1 MIRVLVEAR
10 RARARAALEALV
22 RSRRGFELVDAPVA
36 GSLVERVQEVAPDVL
51 LVDCAGRAEHEDR
64 GDDVARALRGLDRLP
79 RPPAIVLLA
88 AARPRVPGAAAL
100 RSGVRAVLRADA
112 PGAQILAAVEAA
124 AAGLVTV
131 PPEALPALRPPA
143 HVRAEAAPGLPPG
156 AVDVARG
163 RGEPPQRLTAR
174 ETEILAMMAE
184 GLGNKLIAARLGI
197 SRHTAKFHV
206 ASILD
211 KLGAE
216 SRTEAV
222 TIGLRRGLILI

>member
-1 MIRVLVEAR
+1 MISILVESR
-10 RARARAALEALV
+10 SARARAALEALV
-22 RSRRGFELVDAPVA
+22 RVRRGLQVLEAPMA
-36 GSLVERVQEVAPDVL
+36 GSLAERVQECAPDVVL
-51 LVDCAGRAEHEDR
+51 LDCGERAGPDGE
-64 GDDVARALRGLDRLP
+64 DVASALRDLAALP

-88 AARPRVPGAAAL
+88 GGRPRAPGAAAL
-100 RSGVRAVLRADA
+100 RAGVRAVLPPEA
-112 PGAQILAAVEAA
+112 PAAQILAAVEAA
-124 AAGLVTV
+124 AAGLVTL
-131 PPEALPALRPPA
+131 PPEAMPALRPPA
-143 HVRAEAAPGLPPG
+143 RVRADRAPGPAPG
-156 AVDVARG
+156 ADARA

>member
-10 RARARAALEALV
+10 AARARATLEALV
-22 RSRRGFELVDAPVA
+22 RSRPGLELLDAPA
-36 GSLVERVQEVAPDVL
+36 GSSLAERVRDVVPDVVVL
-51 LVDCAGRAEHEDR
+51 DGAGRDER
-64 GDDVARALRGLDRLP
+64 GDRDSSVAMALRGLDVLP
-79 RPPAIVLLA
+79 RPPAIVILSQA
-88 AARPRVPGAAAL
+88 GPRVPGAMAL
-100 RSGVRAVLRADA
+100 RSGVRAVLPADA
-112 PGAQILAAVEAA
+112 PDTQIIAAVEAA
-124 AAGLVTV
+124 AAGLMTL
-131 PPEALPALRPPA
+131 PPEAIPALRPPA
-143 HVRAEAAPGLPPG
+143 RVRADAAPGSPRG
-156 AVDVARG
+156 AVHAG
-163 RGEPPQRLTAR
+163 RGPGDAPQRLTAR

>member
-1 MIRVLVEAR
+1 MISVLVAGR
-10 RARARAALEALV
+10 SARARAALEAVV
-22 RSRRGFELVDAPVA
+22 RSRRGFQVLEAPMA
-36 GSLVERVQEVAPDVL
+36 GSLAERVQESAPDVL
-51 LVDCAGRAEHEDR
+51 LLDCGDRAGPEDR
-64 GDDVARALRGLDRLP
+64 GDDVARALRDLGALP

-88 AARPRVPGAAAL
+88 AGRPRAPGAAAV
-100 RSGVRAVLRADA
+100 RAGVRAVLPPEA

-124 AAGLVTV
+124 AAGLVTL
-131 PPEALPALRPPA
+131 PPEAMPTLRPPA
-143 HVRAEAAPGLPPG
+143 HVRADRAPGPVPG
-156 AVDVARG
+156 AAARA

-184 GLGNKLIAARLGI
+184 GLGNKLIAVRLGI